1 MELVWKGILY
11 RTLKHLFYIIFCD
24 FNFCGPG
31 LTAEITS
38 YTVYLK
44 VKITRIP
51 IDLQKIEQF
60 SHLLWHSKSHTA
72 PYNMWKIARPRP
84 INKAYKY
91 NYYFKKCD
99 QKLLKKNHNKN
110 NRHFFILLVL
120 RSNSLFVK
128 QQVDLF
134 LHIVIFTKYYSC
146 YLYSYDM
153 AINKNTHCTCL
164 FIQNNQHRQILVFS
178 K

>member
-38 YTVYLK
+38 YTVFLK

-84 INKAYKY
+84 INIITISRSVTK
-91 NYYFKKCD
+91 NCW
-99 QKLLKKNHNKN
+99 KKNQNKN
-110 NRHFFILLVL
+110 NRYFFILLVL

-134 LHIVIFTKYYSC
+134 YTLLYLPNITPAIYIVMTWLLIKIHIVHVC
-146 YLYSYDM
+146 LYRTTNTNRSLYFQ
-153 AINKNTHCTCL
+153 NK
-164 FIQNNQHRQILVFS
+164 IP
-178 K
+178 

>member
-1 MELVWKGILY
+1 LELVWKGILY
-11 RTLKHLFYIIFCD
+11 RTLKHLFYIIVCD

-84 INKAYKY
+84 INIITISRSVTK
-91 NYYFKKCD
+91 NCW
-99 QKLLKKNHNKN
+99 KKNQNKN
-110 NRHFFILLVL
+110 NRYFFILLVL

-164 FIQNNQHRQILVFS
+164 FIQNNQHKQILVFS

>member
-84 INKAYKY
+84 INIITISRSVTK
-91 NYYFKKCD
+91 NCW
-99 QKLLKKNHNKN
+99 KKNQNKN
-110 NRHFFILLVL
+110 NRYFFILLVL

-164 FIQNNQHRQILVFS
+164 FIQNNQHKQILVFS